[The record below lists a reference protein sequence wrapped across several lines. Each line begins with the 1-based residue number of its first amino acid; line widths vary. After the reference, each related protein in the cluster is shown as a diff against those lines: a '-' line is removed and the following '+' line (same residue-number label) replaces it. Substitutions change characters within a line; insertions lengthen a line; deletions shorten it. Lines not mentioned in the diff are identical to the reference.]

1 MNKKVKIIKIIIAII
16 TLLIFIGITVYLFP
30 VMKKLAYTDG
40 QVEFKNKI
48 QNAGISGVF
57 IFLALQIAQIFLF
70 ILPGEPLE
78 ILAGMCYGGFW
89 GTLLV
94 MFSVLVS
101 ALLIYLLVKIF
112 GKSFIYDFCNK
123 EQIEKMENSKIFKNA
138 KNIEYII
145 FLLFL
150 IPGTPKDFLTYIG
163 CLLPINPIKFILI
176 STIARFPSIISST
189 LAGENLAVANWKMA
203 LIAYVITF
211 AIVGLIILLT
221 WKFDKSKTTENIL
234 KNINDL
240 NSKKEEI

>member
-1 MNKKVKIIKIIIAII
+1 MR
-16 TLLIFIGITVYLFP
+16 
-30 VMKKLAYTDG
+30 KLASNDG

-48 QNAGISGVF
+48 QNAGIFGVF

-89 GTLLV
+89 GTILV

-112 GKSFIYDFCNK
+112 GKNFIYDFCSK

-150 IPGTPKDFLTYIG
+150 IPGTPKDFLTYLG

-176 STIARFPSIISST
+176 STVARFPSIISST
-189 LAGENLAVANWKMA
+189 LAGESLAVANWKMA
-203 LIAYVITF
+203 LIAYLVTF
-211 AIVGLIILLT
+211 AIVGLIIFIT
-221 WKFDKSKTTENIL
+221 WKFDKSKTTEKIL
-234 KNINDL
+234 KNL
-240 NSKKEEI
+240 NELNEKEEI

>member
-16 TLLIFIGITVYLFP
+16 TLLIFIGITIYLFP
-30 VMKKLAYTDG
+30 VMRKLASNDG

-48 QNAGISGVF
+48 QNAGIFGVF

-89 GTLLV
+89 GTILV

-112 GKSFIYDFCNK
+112 GKNFIYDFCSK

-150 IPGTPKDFLTYIG
+150 IPGTPKDFLTYLG
-163 CLLPINPIKFILI
+163 CLLPINPIKFVLI
-176 STIARFPSIISST
+176 STVARFPSIISST
-189 LAGENLAVANWKMA
+189 LAGESLAVANWKMA
-203 LIAYVITF
+203 LITYFVTF
-211 AIVGLIILLT
+211 AIVGLIIFIT
-221 WKFDKSKTTENIL
+221 WKFDKSKTTEKIL

-240 NSKKEEI
+240 NEKEEI